1 MDYQVILSVPAR
13 SDIQNIVH
21 YISLDD
27 REQARR
33 FGMFLI
39 QQARSLGQFP
49 ERGRVVPEFEDKS
62 IREIIVKDYRVVY
75 RVDRDKRTIE
85 IVRFWHTGRGT
96 PALL

>member
-13 SDIQNIVH
+13 SDLQNIVH

-75 RVDRDKRTIE
+75 RVDREKRTIE

>member
-13 SDIQNIVH
+13 SDLQNIVH

>member
-13 SDIQNIVH
+13 SDLQNIVH
-21 YISLDD
+21 YIPLDD